1 MMHEPREPIFIRVKP
16 SADPKVVDFEFA
28 IGRPDVFIER
38 QLDEPE
44 FDAFVTLN
52 DAIIVE

>member
-1 MMHEPREPIFIRVKP
+1 MHEPREPIFIRVKP